1 MTRAGDLLDGRLAA
15 WLAPQA
21 PPPLWL
27 FVHVPKTAGSSLA
40 ADLATLVPPYRS
52 IHIDHLDRSRPAP
65 ERYDTATEAFIAA
78 QATDPC
84 RFASGHVQFRHV
96 ERIRQALPGTALFTM
111 LREPVARLVSD
122 YLYQRSPM
130 HPLAA
135 EVRAR
140 IPDFAAFVELKGQRN
155 RIARHLLPPRL
166 VQEDDVAGGLAM
178 LRDRYA
184 FVGVQE
190 RYALGYRAL
199 AMLLTGRPSGPAAR
213 KRVND
218 GAAEEKAAVMRAL
231 EDAGLRARIAALN
244 AFDLGIHRA
253 VASAWDAI
261 AAPLAA
267 RLGED
272 ARPGVAEARPT
283 GRAGA

>member
-1 MTRAGDLLDGRLAA
+1 MTRAGDLLDGRFVA
-15 WLAPQA
+15 WLAPRA
-21 PPPLWL
+21 APPLWL

-40 ADLATLVPPYRS
+40 ADLALLIPPYRS

-65 ERYDTATEAFIAA
+65 ERYDAATEAFIAA
-78 QATDPC
+78 QRETPC
-84 RFASGHVQFRHV
+84 RIASGHVQFRHAQ
-96 ERIRQALPGTALFTM
+96 RILQAIPGTAPFTM

-130 HPLAA
+130 HPLSA

-155 RIARHLLPPRL
+155 RIARHLLPPRMA
-166 VQEDDVAGGLAM
+166 EEGDVAAGLAA
-178 LRDRYA
+178 LRERYA
-184 FVGVQE
+184 FIGVQE

-199 AMLLTGRPSGPAAR
+199 TTLLAGRPSAPAAR

-218 GAAEEKAAVMRAL
+218 GAAEEKAQVMRAL
-231 EDAGLRARIAALN
+231 EDPALRARIAALN

-253 VASAWDAI
+253 IAADWEAI
-261 AAPLAA
+261 AGPLGAF
-267 RLGED
+267 LD
-272 ARPGVAEARPT
+272 ARDAA
-283 GRAGA
+283 AG

>member
-1 MTRAGDLLDGRLAA
+1 MSLARHLLEGRFAA
-15 WLAPQA
+15 WLAPRQA
-21 PPPLWL
+21 PPLWL

-40 ADLATLVPPYRS
+40 ADLAALLPPYRS

-65 ERYDTATEAFIAA
+65 ERYDAATEAFIAA
-78 QATDPC
+78 QGASPC

-96 ERIRQALPGTALFTM
+96 QRILAALPGTALFTM
-111 LREPVARLVSD
+111 LREPVSRLVSD

-135 EVRAR
+135 EVRGR

-166 VQEDDVAGGLAM
+166 VQEGEVAAGLDA
-178 LRDRYA
+178 LRDRYV
-184 FVGVQE
+184 FIGVQE

-199 AMLLTGRPSGPAAR
+199 TTLLTGRPASPAAR
-213 KRVND
+213 RRVND
-218 GAAEEKAAVMRAL
+218 GAAEENAAVLRAL
-231 EDAGLRARIAALN
+231 EDPGLRARIAELN
-244 AFDLGIHRA
+244 GFDLGIHRA
-253 VASAWDAI
+253 IAAEWEAI

-267 RLGED
+267 FLE
-272 ARPGVAEARPT
+272 
-283 GRAGA
+283 GRAATAA